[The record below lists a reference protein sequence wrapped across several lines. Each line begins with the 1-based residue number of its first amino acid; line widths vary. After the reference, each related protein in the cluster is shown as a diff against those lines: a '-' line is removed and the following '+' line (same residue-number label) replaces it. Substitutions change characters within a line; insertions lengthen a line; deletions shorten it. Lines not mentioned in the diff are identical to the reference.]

1 MKKYGLVT
9 LLSFSFIS
17 HAISETTPDADE
29 YYKQALENTQ
39 KLDAAKS
46 ETAESIYKTATDT
59 ANKIKEIKNQL
70 EQIKSKPDT
79 KPEELQKLQTL
90 QQELQVKLSLLQ
102 ADLHANVL
110 KLQALDMIQ
119 ARDTKTKE
127 EMREEKEQQK
137 HKNIA
142 TQLKEKEKALKEK
155 LESTDTN
162 VRL

>member
-46 ETAESIYKTATDT
+46 ETAESIYKTAADT

-79 KPEELQKLQTL
+79 KPEELQALR
-90 QQELQVKLSLLQ
+90 QELQVKLSLLQ